1 MTRHEKR
8 KNMFGKKKSKEI
20 SNVKA
25 LCLGGGGARGFAHI
39 GAVKAFEE
47 AGIKFDLIVGT
58 SVGALVGAVY
68 AAGVKSD
75 TLMRYAESLDM
86 HDIHNGIVIAPNDPM
101 KIGKIV
107 TDLVGVK
114 DIASLPTRFAAFAVD
129 LVAAKQAVLD
139 KGNASI
145 AVAASCAV
153 PVLYKPIAMGGKH
166 LCDGGLMNNIPADVC
181 RMLGATRVIT
191 VDVNPG
197 RGGGT
202 AGMGLIDVL
211 KGTLGIVLSNSSAE
225 GLRHSDVVIA
235 PDTSAYSSMSKDG
248 WEKMVTLGYEA
259 TKAAIEKQRNVF
271 HD

>member
-114 DIASLPTRFAAFAVD
+114 DIASLPTRFAAVAVD

-153 PVLYKPIAMGGKH
+153 PVLYKPIAMGGK
-166 LCDGGLMNNIPADVC
+166 
-181 RMLGATRVIT
+181 
-191 VDVNPG
+191 
-197 RGGGT
+197 
-202 AGMGLIDVL
+202 
-211 KGTLGIVLSNSSAE
+211 S
-225 GLRHSDVVIA
+225 
-235 PDTSAYSSMSKDG
+235 TSWSPCCWFSKRDR
-248 WEKMVTLGYEA
+248 T
-259 TKAAIEKQRNVF
+259 
-271 HD
+271 